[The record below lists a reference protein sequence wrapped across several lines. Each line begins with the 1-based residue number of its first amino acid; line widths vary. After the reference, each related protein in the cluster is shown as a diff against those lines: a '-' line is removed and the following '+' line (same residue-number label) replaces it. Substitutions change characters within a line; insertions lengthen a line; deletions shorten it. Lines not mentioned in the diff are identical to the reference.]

1 MRDLSHYVWRR
12 YLSDSSSVAGGK
24 EVAVAVATV
33 ARAVAKLSLDDFR
46 K

>member
-1 MRDLSHYVWRR
+1 M
-12 YLSDSSSVAGGK
+12 AGAK

-33 ARAVAKLSLDDFR
+33 VVAARAVAKLSLDDFR